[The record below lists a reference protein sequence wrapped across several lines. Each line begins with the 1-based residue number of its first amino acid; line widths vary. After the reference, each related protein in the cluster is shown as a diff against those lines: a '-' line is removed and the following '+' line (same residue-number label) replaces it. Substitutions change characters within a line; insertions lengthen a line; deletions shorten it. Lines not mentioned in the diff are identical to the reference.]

1 MMNTLVKKIYMLPMV
16 AATLTLGS
24 CMETVE
30 PTEVASS
37 GQVSGNSQSFSM
49 LVNGLK
55 AKMIEKDTYGGA
67 SSSGSYAEAL
77 ADWGYPCY
85 MVLRDVMLDGMPT
98 TGSTWNYQYNYEA
111 ATNLSGYSG
120 YPYYYYYSFINNT
133 NRILKT
139 KNEDG
144 ATEEM
149 KQSLAIVRTYR
160 ALCYMQLSMMYEF
173 YKTGIAD
180 LDQKAEANG
189 VMGLTVP
196 LVTENTTPDE
206 SKNNPR
212 APFYKMYRFI
222 LNDLSIAEQNI
233 GNYERT
239 GKNDINKD
247 VVNGMLARL
256 WLTMATRFDR
266 NPNDLAEQLQHENDA
281 DGLKAL
287 GITTANDC
295 YKKAAEY
302 AEKVIAAGYTPVT
315 ESQWHDAATGFN
327 TANQAWVWDMKFSS
341 TEQLP
346 RYWCTMTGIL
356 ASEPVWGMS
365 AYGGEYRC
373 ISKSLYDQIGDGD
386 WRKTTWVAP
395 ADAGA
400 TTVPAR
406 YQTKLVN
413 ETEASKKANTNWSR
427 LPAYANLK
435 FRSASGN
442 MDSEEDGLLVAIPL
456 MRVEEMYFIKMEA
469 ALHTDGLAEAKG
481 QLESFLNG
489 YRYTDGSYTCA
500 ATSDADFIKEMIAQK
515 YIEFW
520 GEDVLF
526 NDYKRLGLQ
535 VNRMQAD
542 TNYLEAYQ
550 LKSKAGYAAPWMNFC
565 ISTVEQSFNKGIVM
579 NPDPV
584 SYIKEYCK

>member
-55 AKMIEKDTYGGA
+55 SKMIEKDTYGGT

-85 MVLRDVMLDGMPT
+85 MLLRDVMLDGMPT
-98 TGSTWNYQYNYEA
+98 TGSSWNYQYIYEA

-120 YPYYYYYSFINNT
+120 YPYYYYYNFINNT

-139 KNEDG
+139 KNEEG

-160 ALCYMQLSMMYEF
+160 ALCYMQLSTMYEF
-173 YKTGIAD
+173 YKTGIAE

-212 APFYKMYRFI
+212 VPFYKMYRFI

-233 GNYERT
+233 GNYARSE
-239 GKNDINKD
+239 KNDINKD
-247 VVNGMLARL
+247 VINGMLARL

-266 NPNDLAEQLQHENDA
+266 NPNDLAEQLQHENDE

-295 YKKAAEY
+295 YQKAAEY

-315 ESQWHDAATGFN
+315 ESQWHDVATGFN

-356 ASEPVWGMS
+356 AAEPTWGMS

-386 WRKTTWVAP
+386 WRKTTWVDP

-400 TTVPAR
+400 TTVPAK
-406 YQTKLVN
+406 YQTKLVD
-413 ETEASKKANTNWSR
+413 ETAASRKANTNWSR

-435 FRSASGN
+435 FRSAGGN

-456 MRVEEMYFIKMEA
+456 MRVEEMYFVKMEA
-469 ALHTDGLAEAKG
+469 ALHTEGLAAAKR

-489 YRYTDGSYTCA
+489 YRYTDGSYTCD
-500 ATSDADFIKEMIAQK
+500 ATTDDDFIKEMIAQK

-535 VNRMQAD
+535 VNRMQSD

-550 LKSKAGYAAPWMNFC
+550 LKSKAGYVAPWMNFY
-565 ISTVEQSFNKGIVM
+565 ISTVERSFNKAIVM

-584 SYIKEYCK
+584 SYIQEYCK